1 MKENIIIVGGGA
13 AGMIA
18 AIAARRNG
26 VDVII
31 LEKNDRVGKKILAT
45 GNGRCN
51 YTNINLNASN
61 YHGKNPKFTYSAI
74 GSFNVDL
81 TIQFF
86 ERLGITPFVEEG
98 GKVFPM
104 SLQSS
109 SVLDVLRLE
118 MESLGIKIKLGAD
131 VKNIKRDKDFTVEL
145 ENGERIKGSKV
156 IVATGG
162 MAMPASGSDGSG
174 YNLLKQLGHTI
185 VDPFPGLVQL
195 KLEGNCFK
203 NLKGVKFPGKAML
216 SSNEKFLLEDFGD
229 ILFTDYGISGPPILQ
244 LSRTAL
250 EYLNNKR
257 DIKLHISI
265 IDSKTKDELYDYLNK
280 RFISMK
286 NRTIEEAL
294 IGLINKRL
302 IPTILKEVGIKK
314 DKSIAQI
321 SKKEIK
327 DISEILTNWEFKISG
342 SKGWKDAQVTAG
354 GVSTDEVDGRTME
367 SKKCRGLY
375 IVGELLDI
383 DGDCGGFNL
392 QWAWSSGYIAGISAS
407 KNQR

>member
-1 MKENIIIVGGGA
+1 MKENIIVVGGGA
-13 AGMIA
+13 AGIIA
-18 AIAARRNG
+18 AISARRNG
-26 VDVII
+26 CNVTI

-51 YTNINLNASN
+51 YTNINLSTIN
-61 YHGKNPKFTYSAI
+61 YHGKNPKFTYSAL
-74 GSFNVDL
+74 GSFNVDM

-118 MESLGIKIKLGAD
+118 MENLGIKIKLQAN
-131 VKNIKRDKDFTVEL
+131 VRKIKKDKDFTLEL
-145 ENGERIKGSKV
+145 ESGEKIRGSKV
-156 IVATGG
+156 IIATGG
-162 MAMPASGSDGSG
+162 KAMPASGSDGSG
-174 YNLLKQLGHTI
+174 YNLVKELGHTI
-185 VDPFPGLVQL
+185 VETFPGLVQL
-195 KLEGNCFK
+195 KLEGNIFK
-203 NLKGVKFPGKAML
+203 NLKGVKFPGRAML
-216 SSNEKFLLEDFGD
+216 SCGNKFLLEDFGD

-244 LSRTAL
+244 ISRTAI
-250 EYLNNKR
+250 EYLNNKKDVR
-257 DIKLHISI
+257 LKISI
-265 IDSKTKDELYDYLNK
+265 INSKSKEELFDYLDK
-280 RFISMK
+280 RFILMK

-314 DKSIAQI
+314 DKKVSAI

-327 DISEILTNWEFKISG
+327 DISGILTNWEFKISG
-342 SKGWKDAQVTAG
+342 SKDWKDAQVTAG
-354 GVSTDEVDGRTME
+354 GVSTDEVDSKTME

-392 QWAWSSGYIAGISAS
+392 QWAWSSGYIAGISS
-407 KNQR
+407 SNK

>member
-26 VDVII
+26 SEVTI
-31 LEKNDRVGKKILAT
+31 LERNDRVGKKILAT

-51 YTNINLNASN
+51 YTNINLSTIN
-61 YHGKNPKFTYSAI
+61 YHGKNSKFTYSAL
-74 GSFNVDL
+74 GSFNVDM
-81 TIQFF
+81 TIEFF
-86 ERLGITPFVEEG
+86 ERLGITPFIEEN

-118 MESLGIKIKLGAD
+118 IENLGIKIKLEAS
-131 VKNIKRDKDFTVEL
+131 VKSIKKDKYFTLEL
-145 ENGERIKGSKV
+145 ENGEKIRGSKV
-156 IVATGG
+156 ILATGG
-162 MAMPASGSDGSG
+162 KAMPASGSDGSG
-174 YNLLKQLGHTI
+174 YNLVKELGHTI
-185 VDPFPGLVQL
+185 VETFPGLVQL
-195 KLEGNCFK
+195 KLEGNSFR
-203 NLKGVKFPGKAML
+203 NLKGIKFPGKVIL
-216 SSNEKFLLEDFGD
+216 YSGNKFLLEDFGD

-244 LSRTAL
+244 ISRTAL
-250 EYLNNKR
+250 EYLNNKKEA
-257 DIKLHISI
+257 KLNISI
-265 IDSKTKDELYDYLNK
+265 IHSQSKEKLFDYLDK
-280 RFISMK
+280 RFIYMK
-286 NRTIEEAL
+286 NRTIEESL

-314 DKSIAQI
+314 DKKVFGI

-327 DISEILTNWEFKISG
+327 DISKILTDWEFKIIG

-354 GVSTDEVDGRTME
+354 GVSTDEIDSKTME
-367 SKKCRGLY
+367 SKKCKGLY

-407 KNQR
+407 KN